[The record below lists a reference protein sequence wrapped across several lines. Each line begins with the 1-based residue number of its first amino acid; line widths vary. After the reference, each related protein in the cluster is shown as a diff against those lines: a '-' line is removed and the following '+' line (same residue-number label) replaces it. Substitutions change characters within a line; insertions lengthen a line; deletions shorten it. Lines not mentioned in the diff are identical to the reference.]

1 MAGSDRYA
9 SFSDKDLCEHLKE
22 VEDTYGLRIRV
33 ALVPLSKGSG
43 KSTHAV
49 TATAYHP
56 NGKRVSELESTQ
68 CYFPG
73 NTSKTFAGA
82 AFYVCNQLEGI
93 IDEWQARRR
102 REEEQWEPGELTPLE
117 QYIAGSFSS

>member
-9 SFSDKDLCEHLKE
+9 QFSDRDLCEHLAQ
-22 VEDTYGLRIRV
+22 VEETYGVRVRV
-33 ALVPLSKGSG
+33 ALVPLSKRSG
-43 KSTHAV
+43 KSSHAV

-56 NGKRVSELESTQ
+56 NGKRIAELEATQ

-82 AFYVCNQLEGI
+82 AFYVCNQLEQE
-93 IDEWQARRR
+93 IDSWQARKR
-102 REEEQWEPGELTPLE
+102 RETEQWEPGELTPLE
-117 QYIAGSFSS
+117 QYIAGSF